1 MNLEL
6 TKKETDLIYSSL
18 KLYIKMAEVSI
29 KNTKA
34 TFTNDEADSLIDYIN
49 TAGLLI
55 KKLKYD

>member
-29 KNTKA
+29 KNGKNS
-34 TFTNDEADSLIDYIN
+34 FTEKDSKSIVDCIN
-49 TAGLLI
+49 TVGTLL
-55 KKLKYD
+55 KKLKQ